1 MHVDFFDPK
10 IDRLGISTWNGD
22 RKDFCVP
29 KNPQKTNS
37 QSVVYWVCGLV
48 GIMAP
53 KWFESRVFLILY
65 ATSGK
70 KEVLTRISG
79 GQTTENTKGFELG
92 DFKIL
97 QQYSI

>member
-1 MHVDFFDPK
+1 MAIAK
-10 IDRLGISTWNGD
+10 IFVS
-22 RKDFCVP
+22 
-29 KNPQKTNS
+29 QKIHKKPFPI
-37 QSVVYWVCGLV
+37 CGLLGMRPIV

-53 KWFESRVFLILY
+53 KWFESGGVFVILD

>member
-1 MHVDFFDPK
+1 
-10 IDRLGISTWNGD
+10 
-22 RKDFCVP
+22 
-29 KNPQKTNS
+29 
-37 QSVVYWVCGLV
+37 
-48 GIMAP
+48 MAP
-53 KWFESRVFLILY
+53 KWFESGVFLILY